1 MEQKTFS
8 GNIRISDEAIA
19 AIVAIAAK
27 SVDGV
32 IDMDSGTVG
41 GIAEILGIK
50 YLNKGVKVDLKG
62 DTVSVDVNIIIAF
75 GRDIIETSA
84 EAQEKIRES
93 IEQMSGLIV
102 DKINLTV
109 TGVRPASEKK
119 KT

>member
-62 DTVSVDVNIIIAF
+62 DTVSVDVNIVIAF

-84 EAQEKIRES
+84 EAQEKKRES

-109 TGVRPASEKK
+109 TGVRPAFEKK
-119 KT
+119 KI

>member
-62 DTVSVDVNIIIAF
+62 DTVSVDVNIVIAF
-75 GRDIIETSA
+75 SRDIIETSA
-84 EAQEKIRES
+84 EAQEIIRES

-119 KT
+119 KI